1 LGLNFPRTESVLP
14 PAQGS
19 NLRFARTNK
28 MMMMIACISIKSG
41 LSPLI
46 ESLYAQILHF
56 TIEITGGLRS
66 HLLLFFVERK
76 NLLKEKS
83 S

>member
-1 LGLNFPRTESVLP
+1 
-14 PAQGS
+14 
-19 NLRFARTNK
+19 